1 MSLVDRNRIGVALF
15 ADGNPFSRS
24 GNFACVQGHK
34 PFEFGSSS
42 DLPAQT
48 LWITNASLG
57 DLIEAGLHRNPK
69 IAHDTYFRTRIIQM
83 TQELGID
90 VWGADQQAAM
100 LAEVLGM
107 AAEMGRVQLGLIQ
120 YPSGG
125 IAQAVGQLY
134 GHPEAAAGS
143 NLLHVGERA
152 CQRYTSCERERRY
165 EKAKIFTFWLPRYD
179 WSQRL
184 LSEPLPT
191 NDSLKALSPHAL
203 PDMGRNVP
211 ALVNWAVENKIPLF
225 AQIRINGLESVVG
238 RLLNYGAGAQSLTET
253 SGGGSEYEARNMREW
268 CALPELDVLSQAGE
282 VQIKQVAVAG
292 GWARDGVRL
301 YNSKACTVSYS
312 YGLVAENMWV
322 GMTRR
327 PSPDGKLSRTL
338 STAWLQALDRMH
350 CLRIAEKLHSIGME
364 VTNYGYGRL
373 TVVCPQSVYAL
384 VPKVAREYGLMYPA
398 SLRDLPKA
406 AAPNPAHASEVLQQL
421 MLQGEHASMM
431 RVSHLAL
438 KELEASR
445 AA

>member
-1 MSLVDRNRIGVALF
+1 MSLADRNRIGVALF
-15 ADGNPFSRS
+15 ADASPFSRS
-24 GNFACVQGHK
+24 GNFACVQGYK
-34 PFEFGSSS
+34 PFEFSSSS

-48 LWITNASLG
+48 LWITNASLN

-69 IAHDTYFRTRIIQM
+69 IAHDAYFRTRIAQLIH
-83 TQELGID
+83 ELGID
-90 VWGADQQAAM
+90 VWGAEQQAAM
-100 LAEVLGM
+100 LAEVLGV
-107 AAEMGRVQLGLIQ
+107 AAEMGRLQLGLVQ

-134 GHPEAAAGS
+134 GNAEPATGS
-143 NLLHVGERA
+143 SLLHIAERA

-165 EKAKIFTFWLPRYD
+165 EKAKIFTFWLPRFD
-179 WSQRL
+179 WSQKL

-191 NDSLKALSPHAL
+191 NDTLKPLSPHAL
-203 PDMGRNVP
+203 PGMGRDVS
-211 ALVNWAVENKIPLF
+211 ALVDWAIESNLPLF

-238 RLLNYGAGAQSLTET
+238 RLLNYGAGAQNLTET
-253 SGGGSEYEARNMREW
+253 SGAGAEYEARNMREW
-268 CALPELDVLSQAGE
+268 CSLPELDVLSQAGDI
-282 VQIKQVAVAG
+282 QIKQVAVAG
-292 GWARDGVRL
+292 GWSRSGVRL
-301 YNSKACTVSYS
+301 LGTKACTVSYS

-327 PSPDGKLSRTL
+327 PSPDGKLSRSL

-350 CLRIAEKLHSIGME
+350 CLRIAEKLHSVGME

-398 SLRDLPKA
+398 SLRDLPK
-406 AAPNPAHASEVLQQL
+406 PPGLNPAHASEVLQQL
-421 MLQGEHASMM
+421 MLQGDHASML
-431 RVSHLAL
+431 RVSQIAL
-438 KELEASR
+438 REMEASR